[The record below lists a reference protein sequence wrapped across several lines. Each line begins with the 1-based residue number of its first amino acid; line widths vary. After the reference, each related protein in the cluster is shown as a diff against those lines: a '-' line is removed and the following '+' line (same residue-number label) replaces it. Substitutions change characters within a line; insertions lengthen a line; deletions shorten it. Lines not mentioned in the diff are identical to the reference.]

1 MPNVERPV
9 LRQLTLAYGADDVE
23 VTSQETVF
31 QGYFRMD
38 ALTLRHKRFDGSW
51 TQGIRRELFQR
62 GDAVAVLPWDVQED
76 RVILIEQFRPGAIR
90 GADSPWMLEAIAG
103 VVEDGE
109 SDETVAHR
117 EALEEAGCVMD
128 TLLPITSYYP
138 SPGACSEQIRL
149 FMGRL
154 TSAAIGEVRGVETEN
169 EDILVHSVTR
179 TEAIDLLDAGKINN
193 GLTII
198 ALHWLA
204 RHGDRLRLEW
214 MS

>member
-1 MPNVERPV
+1 M
-9 LRQLTLAYGADDVE
+9 LRHLSLAYGADDVE

-62 GDAVAVLPWDVQED
+62 GDAVAVLPWDVKED
-76 RVILIEQFRPGAIR
+76 RIILIEQFRPGAIR
-90 GADSPWMLEAIAG
+90 GSDSPWMLEAIAG
-103 VVEDGE
+103 VVEDDE

-128 TLLPITSYYP
+128 ALLPITSYYP

-149 FMGRL
+149 FIGRL
-154 TSAAIGEVRGVETEN
+154 TTAAVGEVRGVETEN

-179 TEAIDLLDAGKINN
+179 KEAIALLDAGKINN

-204 RHGDRLRLEW
+204 RHGDRLRSDW
-214 MS
+214 VS

>member
-1 MPNVERPV
+1 MPNVERPI

>member
-1 MPNVERPV
+1 VKELSLN
-9 LRQLTLAYGADDVE
+9 YGASDVE
-23 VTSQETVF
+23 VTRQETVF

-51 TQGIRRELFQR
+51 TNNIRRELFQR
-62 GDAVAVLPWDVQED
+62 GDAVAVLPWDVKED

-90 GADSPWMLEAIAG
+90 GSDSPWMLEAIAG
-103 VVEDGE
+103 VVEEGE
-109 SDETVAHR
+109 SDEAVAHR
-117 EALEEAGCVMD
+117 EALEEAGYTMD
-128 TLLPITSYYP
+128 ALLPITSYYP

-149 FMGRL
+149 FIGRL

-169 EDILVHSVTR
+169 EDILVHSVAR
-179 TEAIDLLDAGKINN
+179 EEAIALLDAGKINN

-204 RHGDRLRLEW
+204 RHGDRLRSDWLSE
-214 MS
+214 

>member
-1 MPNVERPV
+1 MSDVS
-9 LRQLTLAYGADDVE
+9 LAYGASDVE
-23 VTSQETVF
+23 VNLKETVF

-51 TQGIRRELFQR
+51 SNNIRRELFQR
-62 GDAVAVLPWDVQED
+62 GDAVAVLPWDVNED
-76 RVILIEQFRPGAIR
+76 RIILIEQFRPGAIR
-90 GADSPWMLEAIAG
+90 GTDSPWMLEAVAG

-109 SDETVAHR
+109 SDEAVAHR
-117 EALEEAGCVMD
+117 EAAEEAGCTMD
-128 TLLPITSYYP
+128 LLVPITSYYP

-149 FMGRL
+149 FIGRL
-154 TSAAIGEVRGVETEN
+154 TSAAVGEVRGVETEN

-179 TEAIDLLDAGKINN
+179 SEAIALLDAGKINN

-204 RHGDRLRLEW
+204 RHGDRLRSDWLSE
-214 MS
+214 

>member
-1 MPNVERPV
+1 
-9 LRQLTLAYGADDVE
+9 
-23 VTSQETVF
+23 
-31 QGYFRMD
+31 MD

-149 FMGRL
+149 FIGRL
-154 TSAAIGEVRGVETEN
+154 TSSRRSCSKSTSMSGGSPRYS
-169 EDILVHSVTR
+169 DIKRSKTMVIVSGPTSVTPK
-179 TEAIDLLDAGKINN
+179 A
-193 GLTII
+193 
-198 ALHWLA
+198 
-204 RHGDRLRLEW
+204 
-214 MS
+214 

>member
-1 MPNVERPV
+1 MSE
-9 LRQLTLAYGADDVE
+9 LSLAYGASDVE
-23 VTSQETVF
+23 VTTQETVY

-51 TQGIRRELFQR
+51 TQSICRELFQR
-62 GDAVAVLPWDVQED
+62 GDAVAVLPWDVKED
-76 RVILIEQFRPGAIR
+76 RIVLIEQFRPGAIC
-90 GADSPWMLEAIAG
+90 GADSPWMLEAVAG

-109 SDETVAHR
+109 SDEAVTHR
-117 EALEEAGCVMD
+117 EAAEEAGCTMD
-128 TLLPITSYYP
+128 LLLPITSYYP

-149 FMGRL
+149 FIGRL
-154 TSAAIGEVRGVETEN
+154 TSAAVGEVRGVETEN

-179 TEAIDLLDAGKINN
+179 TQAITLLDAGKINN

-204 RHGDRLRLEW
+204 RHGDRLRSDWLSE
-214 MS
+214 